1 MMNKRTL
8 KKCINAICDELFAEC
23 LAASLYVNKQ
33 DEDNVE
39 ALLFSIIKLQ
49 SNAISRISHP
59 EPGMAAKKYYKDLRE
74 KFSSQ
79 ASEIIDQINNMN

>member
-23 LAASLYVNKQ
+23 LAASLYVNKKN
-33 DEDNVE
+33 EDNIE

-59 EPGMAAKKYYKDLRE
+59 EPGMPAKAYYKNLRE